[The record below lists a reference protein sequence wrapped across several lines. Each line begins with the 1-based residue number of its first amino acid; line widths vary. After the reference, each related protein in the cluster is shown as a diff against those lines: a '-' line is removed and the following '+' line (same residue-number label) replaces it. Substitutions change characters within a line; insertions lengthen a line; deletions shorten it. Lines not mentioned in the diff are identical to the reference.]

1 MAKKKPSTQEEFS
14 KAKKKPLTQEEF
26 FKKLH
31 KEDLATIRDLQKE
44 ETIDFVPTGSWVL
57 DQIIGDGSMT
67 RKPGGFPRGAIVEI
81 IGDESSGKT
90 TIALSAIRK
99 AQEMGGFGCLLDF
112 EQTFHK
118 GYAEKMGLDLRR
130 SKLIVT
136 EPVHFQQGIRQIR
149 DFLYIKPHII
159 VVDSVP
165 AMVPKEYLEG
175 AIDEA
180 GRIGL
185 QAQLQSTFLQYI
197 TKFLKASNVCLIYIN
212 QMRDV
217 IKTSK
222 FQSGPMEESPGGRA
236 LKYYSSV
243 RLKLKL
249 GIVERVAVQSKI
261 TGKAEKEP
269 VNITIKA
276 TVIKNKID
284 RPYFQAPIFI
294 RFGEGIDNVRSII
307 ELAMNTKVITKGGAF
322 FTFKQ
327 NDEVIIKAQGKEAL
341 WQAFNDN
348 ERAFEKLQSS
358 LVFKQDETTKAQY
371 QNVEDEPPDEMD
383 DLMSNVAED
392 FISKQN
398 QKKKQKEDPDDN

>member
-1 MAKKKPSTQEEFS
+1 MAKKNPMS
-14 KAKKKPLTQEEF
+14 QEEF

-31 KEDLATIRDLQKE
+31 KEDQATIIDLQKE
-44 ETIDFVPTGSWVL
+44 EIHDFVPTGSWVL

-67 RKPGGFPRGAIVEI
+67 GKPGGFPRGAIVEI

-118 GYAEKMGLDLRR
+118 GYAKKMGLDI
-130 SKLIVT
+130 SPNKLIVT
-136 EPVHFQQGIRQIR
+136 QPAHFQQGARQIK
-149 DFLYIKPHII
+149 DMLEIKPHII

-165 AMVPKEYLEG
+165 AMLPKEFLEG
-175 AIDEA
+175 AIDDA
-180 GRIGL
+180 ARIGL
-185 QAQLQSTFLQYI
+185 QAQLQSAFLRII
-197 TKFLKASNVCLIYIN
+197 TKYLKDSNVCLVYIN

-236 LKYYSSV
+236 LKYYASV
-243 RLKLKL
+243 RLKLKV
-249 GIVERVAVQSKI
+249 GRIEKVVVQSKI
-261 TGKAEKEP
+261 TGKKDEDP

-307 ELAMNTKVITKGGAF
+307 ELGMNTRVISKNGAF
-322 FTFKQ
+322 YTFRH
-327 NDEVIIKAQGKEAL
+327 NDEIVVKAQGKEAL
-341 WQAFNDN
+341 WQSFTDN
-348 ERAFEKLQSS
+348 EKAFEKLQSS
-358 LVFKQDETTKAQY
+358 LVFKQDENTKIQY
-371 QNVEDEPPDEMD
+371 QNEGNELPDEMD
-383 DLMSNVAED
+383 DILSNVAEN
-392 FISKQN
+392 FIEKQN
-398 QKKKQKEDPDDN
+398 QKKKNSDD

>member
-1 MAKKKPSTQEEFS
+1 MAKKKPLS
-14 KAKKKPLTQEEF
+14 QEEF

-31 KEDLATIRDLQKE
+31 KEDQATIVDLQKDDV
-44 ETIDFVPTGSWVL
+44 IDFVPTGSWVL

-67 RKPGGFPRGAIVEI
+67 GKPGGFPRGAIVEI

-118 GYAEKMGLDLRR
+118 GYAKKMGLDL
-130 SKLIVT
+130 SQNKLIVT
-136 EPVHFQQGIRQIR
+136 QPSHLQQGNRQIR
-149 DFLYIKPHII
+149 DMLQIRPHII

-165 AMVPKEYLEG
+165 AMLPKEYLEG
-175 AIDEA
+175 SVDDAM
-180 GRIGL
+180 RIGL

-197 TKFLKASNVCLIYIN
+197 SKFLKASNVCLVYIN

-243 RLKLKL
+243 RLKLKV
-249 GIVERVAVQSKI
+249 GAIEKVAVQSKI
-261 TGKAEKEP
+261 TGKKVHDP
-269 VNITIKA
+269 VNITIKV

-284 RPYFQAPIFI
+284 RPYYQAPIFI

-307 ELAMNTKVITKGGAF
+307 ELAMNTNIIKRAGAF
-322 FTFKQ
+322 FIFKQ
-327 NDEVIIKAQGKEAL
+327 NDKIITKAQGKEAL
-341 WQAFNDN
+341 WQTFNDN

-358 LVFKQDETTKAQY
+358 LVFKQDEQAKEQY
-371 QNVEDEPPDEMD
+371 KDVDDEPPDEMD
-383 DLMSNVAED
+383 ELMTNVAED
-392 FISKQN
+392 FIEKQN
-398 QKKKQKEDPDDN
+398 KKKKKKDEETND